1 MLVDAFDKTLR
12 NIWPQIALFVVIMVI
27 VRIISL
33 RNGKKKATFHSEFL
47 SLLFIV
53 YIILLFELLTSTE
66 SSSGF
71 NLIPF
76 SEITRY
82 KFGSEYFIYNVIGN
96 ILLFIPFGY
105 FVTRETQS
113 KKWYQVFLAT
123 LLTSVAV
130 ELLQLKIGRTFDI
143 DDIILNVIGGILGY
157 IVFRILDSLRSHLP
171 SFLQKDGFYNF
182 LCVIIL
188 GIIVIYLLR
197 LGGVTFGF

>member
-1 MLVDAFDKTLR
+1 M
-12 NIWPQIALFVVIMVI
+12 
-27 VRIISL
+27 
-33 RNGKKKATFHSEFL
+33 
-47 SLLFIV
+47 
-53 YIILLFELLTSTE
+53 
-66 SSSGF
+66 
-71 NLIPF
+71 
-76 SEITRY
+76 
-82 KFGSEYFIYNVIGN
+82 
-96 ILLFIPFGY
+96 
-105 FVTRETQS
+105 
-113 KKWYQVFLAT
+113 FLAT

-188 GIIVIYLLR
+188 GIIIIYLLR